1 MVKKNCGYKEGVFQI
16 SAVFQE
22 YTNIYYIMRLHVA
35 GQPAFFWEKNWKR
48 RKNGYKIKKEVRLAE
63 GWVVVFD

>member
-22 YTNIYYIMRLHVA
+22 YTNIYNIMRLHVA
-35 GQPAFFWEKNWKR
+35 GQPAFFLGGKKLEEK
-48 RKNGYKIKKEVRLAE
+48 KKWL
-63 GWVVVFD
+63 